1 MAKLTEQSVETGNSV
16 VIMVDTEIIGRAQSL
31 TAERSFGTT
40 GVYEIG
46 SIMPQEHVF
55 LRFEGTVTL
64 NRLRLRKK
72 NFFKKGIASVGE
84 DVLRKGVID
93 ISLINNVSGQKTVL
107 ETYSGCSIDT
117 YNTEVRANEIAT
129 EEARFYYLTG
139 IKSTEADDAS
149 TTKPKK

>member
-16 VIMVDTEIIGRAQSL
+16 VIMVGTEIIGRAQSL

-64 NRLRLRKK
+64 NRMRLRTD
-72 NFFKKGIASVGE
+72 NFYKKGIASVGE
-84 DVLRKGVID
+84 DVLSKGVLE
-93 ISLINNVSGQKTVL
+93 ISLCDNVGGSKTVI

-139 IKSTEADDAS
+139 IKNADS
-149 TTKPKK
+149 GKKPPKPKK

>member
-16 VIMVDTEIIGRAQSL
+16 IIMIGTEIVGRAQSL

-55 LRFEGTVTL
+55 LRFEGSITV

-72 NFFKKGIASVGE
+72 NFYKKGVASVGE
-84 DVLRKGVID
+84 DVLKKGVIE
-93 ISLINNVSGQKTVL
+93 ISLVNNVSGEKSVI

-117 YNTEVRANEIAT
+117 YNTEIRANEIAS
-129 EEARFYYLTG
+129 EEARFLYLTG
-139 IKSTEADDAS
+139 IKDKE
-149 TTKPKK
+149 K

>member
-16 VIMVDTEIIGRAQSL
+16 IIMIGTEIVGRAQSL

-55 LRFEGTVTL
+55 LRFEGSITV
-64 NRLRLRKK
+64 NRLRLRKT
-72 NFFKKGIASVGE
+72 NFYKKGVASVGD
-84 DVLRKGVID
+84 DVLKKGVID
-93 ISLINNVSGQKTVL
+93 ISLVNNVSGEKSVI

-117 YNTEVRANEIAT
+117 YNTEIRANEIAS
-129 EEARFYYLTG
+129 EEARFLYLTG
-139 IKSTEADDAS
+139 VKDKA
-149 TTKPKK
+149 K